1 MVKLKVEQMSCGHC
15 AATVQKAVKSVD
27 PGADVQ
33 VDLARGAVLVR
44 TTAEEARISE
54 AIRDAGYPNQKLVA

>member
-33 VDLARGAVLVR
+33 VDLAGGTVVVS
-44 TTAEEARISE
+44 TNVEESRISE
-54 AIRDAGYPNQKLVA
+54 AIREAGYPNQKLAA